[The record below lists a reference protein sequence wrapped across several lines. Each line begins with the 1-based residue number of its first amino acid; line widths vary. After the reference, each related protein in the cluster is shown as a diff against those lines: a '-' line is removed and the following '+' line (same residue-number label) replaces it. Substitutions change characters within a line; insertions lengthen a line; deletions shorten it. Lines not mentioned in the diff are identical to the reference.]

1 MKIAIVFCSKANL
14 ASTYKVIFDLFDS
27 RIARLWA
34 AEIGKG
40 YELNETDRFYGW
52 PDDQRDV
59 QYYVDTI
66 NHNIDIVNDYRPDT
80 ITIRATPDIDQTQLN
95 HLHKFFEILRGEV
108 IKSTEFFDAAPILVQ
123 QALEDF
129 NVSIHACEEFFI
141 GKQLNPRITISF
153 RNAQRY
159 ELLDEDYSK
168 FTFQWKFGHVYL
180 GYSEVGKPIL
190 DVFDNQDELV
200 GEDNIRPM
208 RSYTSGCSIR
218 FGEDVTNDKYNKRLA
233 DVNDWLSAQSFTFD
247 TNKLA
252 LGLIPVAKL
261 NLTDSGFTG
270 LDNNAIINILSKYL
284 KIKSVSIHE

>member
-1 MKIAIVFCSKANL
+1 MKIAIVFCTRNNSEL
-14 ASTYKVIFDLFDS
+14 THKVVFDLLDS
-27 RIARLWA
+27 KIAHSWA
-34 AEIGKG
+34 TEIGKG
-40 YELNETDRFYGW
+40 HKLNETDRFYGW

-66 NHNIDIVNDYRPDT
+66 NYKIDIVNDYQPGT
-80 ITIRATPDIDQTQLN
+80 ITIRATSDIDQLQLN

-108 IKSTEFFDAAPILVQ
+108 TESTDFFDHAPARVQ
-123 QALEDF
+123 KALEEF

-141 GKQLNPRITISF
+141 GKKLNPRITISF
-153 RNAQRY
+153 HDAQRY
-159 ELLDEDYSK
+159 ELTDEDYSK

-180 GYSEVGKPIL
+180 GYSEVGKTIL

-208 RSYTSGCSIR
+208 RSYTAGCSIR
-218 FGEDVTNDKYNKRLA
+218 FGEDVTDDKYNKRLA
-233 DVNDWLSAQSFTFD
+233 AVNDWLSAQSFTFD
-247 TNKLA
+247 PNKLA